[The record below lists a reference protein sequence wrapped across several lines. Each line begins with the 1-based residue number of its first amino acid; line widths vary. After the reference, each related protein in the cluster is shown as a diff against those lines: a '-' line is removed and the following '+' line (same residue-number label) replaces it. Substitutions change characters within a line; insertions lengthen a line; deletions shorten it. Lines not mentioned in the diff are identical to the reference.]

1 MSDEEKAFWS
11 DWTPE
16 ELARLKSIRKE
27 MMRNWL
33 AAGAPHG
40 PGVVHLVNRP
50 GGGVRAARVKNE
62 RA

>member
-1 MSDEEKAFWS
+1 MSNVMSDEEKAFWS

-33 AAGAPHG
+33 AAGTPHG
-40 PGVVHLVNRP
+40 QAVVFSRFMTPAEDNT
-50 GGGVRAARVKNE
+50 E
-62 RA
+62 RLA